1 MQMARCCQPL
11 PGEPA
16 AGYLTRGRGV
26 SVHRAGC
33 ATFLRLAAAQPGR
46 VLPVEWGPAQAG
58 GGQEVDLQVDA
69 IDRKWLLK
77 DLTNLIAQEEA
88 HVVGIHG
95 EGGAGNGRGNGRVR
109 LRLRVRVSDFGHLAR
124 LLGRLEALP
133 GVERARRA

>member
-1 MQMARCCQPL
+1 
-11 PGEPA
+11 
-16 AGYLTRGRGV
+16 
-26 SVHRAGC
+26 
-33 ATFLRLAAAQPGR
+33 
-46 VLPVEWGPAQAG
+46 VLPVEWGSAAG
-58 GGQEVDLQVDA
+58 GGAAAGGNEVDLQVDA

-88 HVVGIHG
+88 HVIGIHG
-95 EGGAGNGRGNGRVR
+95 EGSGAARGGGRVR